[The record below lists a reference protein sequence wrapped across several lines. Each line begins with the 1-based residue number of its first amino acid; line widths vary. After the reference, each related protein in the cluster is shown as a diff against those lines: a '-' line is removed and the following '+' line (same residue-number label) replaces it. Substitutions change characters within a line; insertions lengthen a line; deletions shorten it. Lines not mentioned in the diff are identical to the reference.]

1 MIATIGRKALQ
12 LRLADD
18 EAATIKRKAGF
29 TLLEVAIAGAIL
41 MGGLAI
47 LAQLVR
53 TTLSSSTPGFTE
65 GVQVGPLVE
74 QQMRLLAA
82 YNKAYYKGRLSDS
95 SMQSFG
101 AVNINARGATR
112 SYILPPLAG
121 YAGQTYALTEQEIT
135 AKLTL
140 TSTTSPNVNDPL
152 VGYTCFWKL
161 EVHHPSTPSIVRTG
175 L

>member
-1 MIATIGRKALQ
+1 MKSVQ
-12 LRLADD
+12 
-18 EAATIKRKAGF
+18 KVGF

-65 GVQVGPLVE
+65 GAQAGPVVE
-74 QQMRLLAA
+74 QQMRLLGA
-82 YNKAYYKGRLSDS
+82 YAKSYFRARADDS
-95 SMQSFG
+95 ALQKFG
-101 AVNINARGATR
+101 AVYINTRGATR
-112 SYILPPLAG
+112 SFILPVTAG
-121 YAGQTYALTEQEIT
+121 YAGQSYALTEQEIT

-140 TSTTSPNVNDPL
+140 TSDATTSANDPV
-152 VGYTCFWKL
+152 VGFTRFWKL
-161 EVHHPSTPSIVRTG
+161 EVSNGTVRTG